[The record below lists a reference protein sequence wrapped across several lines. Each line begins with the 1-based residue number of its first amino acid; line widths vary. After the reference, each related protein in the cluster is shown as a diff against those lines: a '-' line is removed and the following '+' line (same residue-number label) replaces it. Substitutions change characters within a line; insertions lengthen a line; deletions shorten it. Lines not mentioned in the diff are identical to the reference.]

1 MEVITG
7 TKNRNVKRS
16 SHGNKTREEG
26 VGLDS
31 LTSHFTI
38 SYPEEGNKDINDS
51 HISLAYKNISLNVS
65 QSLLKSI
72 LMEKVQLFG

>member
-1 MEVITG
+1 MEVITR
-7 TKNRNVKRS
+7 TKNRNIKRS

-38 SYPEEGNKDINDS
+38 SYTEEGNKDIHDS
-51 HISLAYKNISLNVS
+51 HISLAQTFPLRYRLTYH
-65 QSLLKSI
+65 LLIRI
-72 LMEKVQLFG
+72 LA